1 MLCEMGALRRLCME
15 LSFLKNL
22 FTATVICRSELMF
35 IYSSSCQKKKIKKCI
50 TALSSEALKG
60 LLNKCLIVG
69 SQ

>member
-1 MLCEMGALRRLCME
+1 MLCEMGALRSLCME

-22 FTATVICRSELMF
+22 FTATVIRRSELMF
-35 IYSSSCQKKKIKKCI
+35 IYSSSCQKKKKCI